1 MKKIVKYEAVDGK
14 LFDNEKD
21 CLGHELQLEDLRKA
35 NQLLQ
40 DGVNLLNV
48 LTVASQNDTLSSVH
62 YLSSEDK
69 EILKSMTTESG
80 VTVEHWQCSCKP
92 GYKVTLIYH
101 GGCHVLLY
109 GDAGSWT
116 GSYGNKITVKDLL
129 YYVKQMREKDVHFNE
144 EME

>member
-1 MKKIVKYEAVDGK
+1 
-14 LFDNEKD
+14 
-21 CLGHELQLEDLRKA
+21 
-35 NQLLQ
+35 
-40 DGVNLLNV
+40 
-48 LTVASQNDTLSSVH
+48 
-62 YLSSEDK
+62 
-69 EILKSMTTESG
+69 MTAESG
-80 VTVEHWQCSCKP
+80 VTVEHWQCRREP

-109 GDAGSWT
+109 GDAGSWS